1 MNSNAQIIF
10 NLLILI
16 AGTFGGWIL
25 KMIYDD
31 IKSCDGKIVK
41 LQDTDQK
48 LFDRVGEIETH
59 IAGKYMPRD
68 EITSMF
74 SAVFSKLDKII
85 DKLDGK
91 ADK

>member
-1 MNSNAQIIF
+1 MNNAQILF
-10 NLLILI
+10 NIII
-16 AGTFGGWIL
+16 AIAAFFGGWVL

-31 IKSCDGKIVK
+31 IKSCDGKIGD
-41 LQDTDQK
+41 LQKTDQK
-48 LFDRVGEIETH
+48 LFERVGDIETH

-74 SAVFSKLDKII
+74 GAVFSKLDKII